1 MALLAL
7 FFILTNAASAGEAY
21 CDACSGD
28 SGWTGAAKLDEIG
41 NPNAGKSEVM
51 PGLSTAQKNRVG
63 IWNKPLAGLEE
74 DNAIE
79 NTDNS
84 AQNKDNSK
92 EKLVQNTAK
101 STPVEENVTVVRS
114 TNAKKMLIPIEDVS
128 DSDVLLDI
136 SANATEHIQ
145 GSIAIPYSEF
155 LINGSLKPV
164 EEISEI
170 LGEAGI
176 SHEDSIDIYGE
187 CMSCG
192 GGPAPAAFIYWI
204 MKSLGHEN
212 VRMLDGNVEDWAKA
226 GKPVTG
232 ELTKAARKTYI
243 AVINQDF
250 TATYDYVKN
259 GSAQIVD
266 ARTIQEFGAN
276 SIPGSINIPYTSVI
290 IDNKIGDET
299 RLAKVFA
306 ILNKNQPVV
315 VYTNTGIKGS
325 VVWFSL
331 MLQGYDAKL
340 YSYQNY
346 LINQVVSNQAI
357 SGNDTN

>member
-1 MALLAL
+1 
-7 FFILTNAASAGEAY
+7 
-21 CDACSGD
+21 
-28 SGWTGAAKLDEIG
+28 
-41 NPNAGKSEVM
+41 
-51 PGLSTAQKNRVG
+51 
-63 IWNKPLAGLEE
+63 
-74 DNAIE
+74 
-79 NTDNS
+79 
-84 AQNKDNSK
+84 
-92 EKLVQNTAK
+92 
-101 STPVEENVTVVRS
+101 
-114 TNAKKMLIPIEDVS
+114 
-128 DSDVLLDI
+128 
-136 SANATEHIQ
+136 
-145 GSIAIPYSEF
+145 
-155 LINGSLKPV
+155 
-164 EEISEI
+164 
-170 LGEAGI
+170 
-176 SHEDSIDIYGE
+176 
-187 CMSCG
+187 
-192 GGPAPAAFIYWI
+192 

-212 VRMLDGNVEDWAKA
+212 VRMLDGNVEDWAEA
-226 GKPVTG
+226 GKPVTR
-232 ELTKAARKTYI
+232 ELTKAPRKTYTP
-243 AVINQDF
+243 VINQDF

-306 ILNKNQPVV
+306 ILNKNRPVV